1 MKRILTRNQQTVL
14 ARLRERDMV
23 FLAAETEKHWRRG
36 ERYYLDARVSAAGLR
51 RAFEQGNR
59 EATSRQRVSPKM
71 KTQK

>member
-14 ARLRERDMV
+14 ARLRERSML
-23 FLAAETEKHWRRG
+23 FLADETEKYWRRG

-59 EATSRQRVSPKM
+59 EAIARKRVSPKT
-71 KTQK
+71 KTRK